1 MKKIISKFK
10 PLSGNY
16 CVSNSLKQI
25 FHYNN
30 IYVSEEM
37 LFGLASALNFI
48 YYDSKNI
55 ASPIIN
61 GRLKIGEFE
70 ENLAN
75 SIGIKIKSHETA
87 SKKRAWDELCKSL
100 DAQQPVML
108 YIDMAYLPYLN
119 LPDNF
124 HFGGYSI
131 VVFGI
136 DQGEDITF
144 ISDRDGKD
152 SFITTNPD
160 EKPSDYHILSIENL
174 EIARSSKEKPFPP
187 KNRWLTFDF
196 SGIKEVNQSLIH
208 SAILKNIDT
217 MLNPPGKNLGVS
229 GIAFF
234 SQKIKDWYEYDVETI
249 KKLSIESYFM
259 IHKSGG
265 TGGGCFR
272 KMFGNFLIESGEL
285 LNDDFLEVFGAE
297 FIKISHLWDSIA
309 GNFYNYHQIGDRIL
323 LEQNS
328 DKLFV
333 VFLRERELLMRL
345 EEYLNNL

>member
-10 PLSGNY
+10 PLYGNY
-16 CVSNSLKQI
+16 CVSNAIKQI
-25 FHYNN
+25 FHYND
-30 IYVSEEM
+30 IAVSEEM

-48 YYDSKNI
+48 YYDTKNI

-70 ENLAN
+70 ENLAA
-75 SIGIKIKSHETA
+75 SLGIKIKSHETA
-87 SKKRAWDELCKSL
+87 SKKRAWDELCKSI
-100 DAQQPVML
+100 DAQQPVMI
-108 YIDMAYLPYLN
+108 YVDMAYLPYLN

-136 DQGEDITF
+136 DQSEDITF

-152 SFITTNPD
+152 YFITTNPN
-160 EKPSDYHILSIENL
+160 EKPDDYHILSIENL
-174 EIARSSKEKPFPP
+174 KIARSSKEKPFPP
-187 KNRWLTFDF
+187 RNRWLTFDF
-196 SGIKEVNQSLIH
+196 NGIREINNTIIYN
-208 SAILKNIDT
+208 AILKNIDT
-217 MLNPPGKNLGVS
+217 MLNPPAKNMGVS
-229 GIAFF
+229 GIAYF
-234 SQKIKDWYEYDVETI
+234 SQKIKEWHEYDEDTI

-272 KMFGNFLIESGEL
+272 NMFGNFLIQSGEL
-285 LNDDFLEVFGAE
+285 LSDDFLEVSGAE

-309 GNFYNYHQIGDRIL
+309 DNFYNFHQFGDKKL

-328 DKLFV
+328 DKLFIIY
-333 VFLRERELLMRL
+333 LRERELLMRIK
-345 EEYLNNL
+345 EYINSL